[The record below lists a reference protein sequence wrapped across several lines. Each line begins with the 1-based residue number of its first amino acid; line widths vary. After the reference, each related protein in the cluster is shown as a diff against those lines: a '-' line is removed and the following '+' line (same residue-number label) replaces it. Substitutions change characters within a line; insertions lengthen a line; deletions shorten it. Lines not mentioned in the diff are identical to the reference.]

1 MSINQL
7 IGGLV
12 SLLLLPSS
20 FAQPPFEV
28 LRSCVDEKPYNN
40 KVTIHIKDDGSYA
53 DNHEKNCEE
62 RFEVSFDNKMY
73 GFVRCTDIPYLVVN
87 DQKINLE
94 KAENRSVNP
103 EIKPGMLYPTDT
115 SWSKIDFK
123 NQSYLC
129 LNGPISRSGTGSN
142 IGQYYIIENAFE
154 KNIIPIIYYYFFNKD
169 IIPITSNNY

>member
-1 MSINQL
+1 MSMIQF

-12 SLLLLPSS
+12 SLLILPSS

-28 LRSCVDEKPYNN
+28 LRSCVDEKPYNS

-53 DNHEKNCEE
+53 NISEKNCEE
-62 RFEVSFDNKMY
+62 LFEVSFDNKIY
-73 GFVRCTDIPYLVVN
+73 GSVRCADIPYLVVN

-103 EIKPGMLYPTDT
+103 EIKPGILYPTDT
-115 SWSKIDFK
+115 SWSKIDFE
-123 NQSYLC
+123 NRSYLC

-142 IGQYYIIENAFE
+142 IGQYYIVENAFE
-154 KNIIPIIYYYFFNKD
+154 INIAPTIYYYFFNKD

>member
-12 SLLLLPSS
+12 SLLLLPYS

-40 KVTIHIKDDGSYA
+40 KVTIHTKEDGSYT

-62 RFEVSFDNKMY
+62 PFEVSFDNKTY
-73 GFVRCTDIPYLVVN
+73 GFVRCADIPYLVVN
-87 DQKINLE
+87 GQTINLE

-115 SWSKIDFK
+115 SWSKITFK

-142 IGQYYIIENAFE
+142 IGQYYIVENAFE
-154 KNIIPIIYYYFFNKD
+154 SNTKPTIYYYFFNKD
-169 IIPITSNNY
+169 IIPITSNN